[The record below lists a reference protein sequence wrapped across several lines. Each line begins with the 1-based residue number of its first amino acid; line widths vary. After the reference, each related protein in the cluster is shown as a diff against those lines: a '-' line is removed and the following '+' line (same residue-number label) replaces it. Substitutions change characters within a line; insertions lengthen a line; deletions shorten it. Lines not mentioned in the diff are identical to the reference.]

1 MFFFLDIA
9 NAGWPPALLL
19 WENGLGWML
28 AHAMTY
34 GLETTGTGKIPCFP
48 EIALDRFRGGQY
60 LTVSYPKISLSTVVE
75 TPSVATGQ
83 ISSS

>member
-1 MFFFLDIA
+1 
-9 NAGWPPALLL
+9 
-19 WENGLGWML
+19 ML
-28 AHAMTY
+28 ALAMAS

-48 EIALDRFRGGQY
+48 ETALDRFRNAQY
-60 LTVSYPKISLSTVVE
+60 LTLSYPKISLSTVVG

>member
-1 MFFFLDIA
+1 
-9 NAGWPPALLL
+9 
-19 WENGLGWML
+19 
-28 AHAMTY
+28 MTC
-34 GLETTGTGKIPCFP
+34 GLETTGTGKIPCFL